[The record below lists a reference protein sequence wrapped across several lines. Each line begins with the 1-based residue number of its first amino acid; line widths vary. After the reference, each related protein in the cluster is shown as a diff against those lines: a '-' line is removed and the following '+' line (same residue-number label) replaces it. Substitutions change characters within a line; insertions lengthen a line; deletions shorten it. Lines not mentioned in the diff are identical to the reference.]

1 VQNLYTW
8 SSEDHTLYTRL
19 WFMHTDQALTT
30 ETIPVE
36 NGWWIR
42 SHV

>member
-1 VQNLYTW
+1 
-8 SSEDHTLYTRL
+8 
-19 WFMHTDQALTT
+19 MHTDQALTT